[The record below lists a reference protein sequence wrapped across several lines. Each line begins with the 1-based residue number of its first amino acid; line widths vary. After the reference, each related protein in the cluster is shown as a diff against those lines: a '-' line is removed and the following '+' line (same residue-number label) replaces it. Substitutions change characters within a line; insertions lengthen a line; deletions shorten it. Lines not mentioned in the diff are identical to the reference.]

1 MPLPLPAAAAADPC
15 APRCGSARVEADDDR
30 RGVAQRTTIG
40 ALALLCSTLLLV
52 SIVSSNLLGQVT
64 FAATAA
70 TFALAWL
77 LWARV
82 RAAGAL
88 LVGLACALVVCCSTL
103 LAVFNSGG
111 LGAPALFALPAVP
124 MTATWLLGRRA
135 GVVWAILCLLP
146 PIGLYVFDG
155 QVPPPQLDPEA
166 LRVMHLAGPI
176 GATLAVLAATALYE
190 GSVARSRAAL
200 RAALDEAERA
210 NAAKTAWLETLS
222 HELRTPLSAVVGLSD
237 LLEQADLPPAQARQ
251 VAMLH
256 AASRQLLGL
265 VGDVLDIHRIEAGQM
280 PLAQEPLDPEQLA
293 VEVVGTLQHRAES
306 RGLRLRLERE
316 GSGGVIGDAQRLRQ
330 VLLNLVGNAIKF
342 TPQGEITVRVWIRPG
357 TTAQTRRLEL
367 AVADTGPGITP
378 AVQARLFRP
387 WAQGCSAAVTREA
400 GSGLGLHIS
409 QQLIAR
415 MGGRIELQSSAGNGS
430 TFTVSLELPA
440 CALPA
445 APPTAGAAVAALMPL
460 RVLLVEDDAVSR
472 EVVAAMLSG
481 IGCQVQVADSGPDA
495 VRLAAAEQP
504 EVVIMDSELPGYDG
518 LEATRRLR
526 ALGFR
531 SRIIA
536 LSGATR
542 PEDRAACLA
551 AGMDGFVSK
560 PARIAQLRAA
570 MTAPA
575 PAA

>member
-1 MPLPLPAAAAADPC
+1 LPLPLPAPAADPC
-15 APRCGSARVEADDDR
+15 PARSGSARVEAEDDR
-30 RGVAQRTTIG
+30 RRAAQRTTIG
-40 ALALLCSTLLLV
+40 ALALLCATLLLV
-52 SIVSSNLLGQVT
+52 SIGSSNLLGQVT

-82 RAAGAL
+82 RQAGAL
-88 LVGLACALVVCCSTL
+88 LVGLACALVIGCSTL

-124 MTATWLLGRRA
+124 MAATWLLGGRA
-135 GVVWAILCLLP
+135 GLMWAIVCLLP
-146 PIGLYVFDG
+146 PIGLFVFDG
-155 QVPPPQLDPEA
+155 QVPPPRLDPEA

-190 GSVARSRAAL
+190 GSVTRSRAAL

-237 LLEQADLPPAQARQ
+237 LLEQADLPAAQARQ

-256 AASRQLLGL
+256 TASRQLLGL

-280 PLAQEPLDPEQLA
+280 PLAQEPLDPAQLA
-293 VEVVGTLQHRAES
+293 VEVVGTLQHRAEG

-342 TPQGEITVRVWIRPG
+342 TPQGEITVRVWISPG
-357 TTAQTRRLEL
+357 ATAQTRRLEL

-387 WAQGCSAAVTREA
+387 WAQGSSAAVTREA

-430 TFTVSLELPA
+430 TFSVILELPA
-440 CALPA
+440 CAQPA
-445 APPTAGAAVAALMPL
+445 APPPAGAAVAAPVSL